1 MLSYR
6 FCDRTVTIYRLE
18 NGTVQRLVAENCYYF
33 WQTKQVRDATG
44 TRQNTKFLLIM
55 PGATQRVFPG
65 DRIFDGVGPAITAED
80 WPRFVPAL
88 IPGLGQVAYTRCCWW
103 DGEVSHVEA
112 GNK

>member
-6 FCDRTVTIYRLE
+6 FCDRTVTVYRLE
-18 NGTVQRLVAENCYYF
+18 DGAVQRQVIENCYYF
-33 WQTKQVRDATG
+33 WETKRVQDATG
-44 TRQNTKFLLIM
+44 TRQDTKFLLVM
-55 PGATQRVFPG
+55 PGSCQRIFPG
-65 DRIFDGVGPAITAED
+65 DRIFDGVGPAITEED

-88 IPGLGQVAYTRCCWW
+88 VTGLGQVAYVRPTWW